1 MNTAS
6 PAPTMTKE
14 NSLEN
19 CFLKP
24 NLASSNQ
31 EVVNEFLN
39 YKKQQD
45 DKKFVQ
51 NIKSNFKMKSEM
63 QEQEQN

>member
-19 CFLKP
+19 CLSKP
-24 NLASSNQ
+24 DFASSNQ
-31 EVVNEFLN
+31 EVVNVFLN

-45 DKKFVQ
+45 DKKFV
-51 NIKSNFKMKSEM
+51 
-63 QEQEQN
+63 